1 MYNIGP
7 IFPIILLVFLLLFF
21 CLIADKI
28 NTFKNYTA
36 LALMQL
42 CLLLCLRHW
51 SPSISR
57 PQHYLMGYTSG
68 VLAHQY

>member
-42 CLLLCLRHW
+42 CLLSVCATGL
-51 SPSISR
+51 
-57 PQHYLMGYTSG
+57 PQYP
-68 VLAHQY
+68 AHNTI